1 MKIGIVIFGSRGD
14 IQPYAALAHGLAA
27 AGHEVAI
34 TANLDAAS
42 IVSAAGVKYVPMD
55 LDSRQWLSSPI
66 GQQALRV
73 GTAPALLDS
82 ANAWFAEAMPS
93 IVEGTNAVADGADVV
108 IAGFPMDDY
117 AAAVCEARGVP
128 LILGYLTPW
137 MPTTDFPPALM
148 RIDRPESDLLSGA
161 DLLPTYQEFE
171 QIYWRGREDVVNE
184 LRASMDL
191 PAVHRPLLQSALDL
205 GVTVLNAYSPAVIPR
220 PAGWGESGVLTGY
233 WRLAAQTRQA
243 LGEAVPSERLVN
255 WLAAGPPPV
264 FLGFGSM
271 PILDPA
277 PVIEMAVTAARRA
290 GVRVLIGAGWT
301 ELEGVADG
309 LPDDVEVVNEVDHD
323 WLFPLCQA
331 VVHHG
336 GAGTTAAGLTAGRP
350 TFIFSLFFDQ
360 AFWGA
365 QVAKL
370 NVGGHGRFF
379 ELDLD
384 TLTEALVLLSRD
396 DVRENAAE
404 IGRRLR
410 QEDGVANAIR
420 TITESV
426 PVAVP
431 Q

>member
-1 MKIGIVIFGSRGD
+1 MKVGMVIFGTRGD

-42 IVSAAGVKYVPMD
+42 IAGAAGVEFVPMD
-55 LDSRQWLSSPI
+55 LDSRQWLSSPV
-66 GQQALRV
+66 GQQAMAI

-93 IVEGTNAVADGADVV
+93 IVEGANAVADGADVV

-128 LILGYLTPW
+128 LILGYMTPW
-137 MPTTDFPPALM
+137 MPTTQFPPALM
-148 RIDRPESDLLSGA
+148 RNDRPESDLLSGA

-205 GVTVLNAYSPAVIPR
+205 GVTVLNAYSPVVVPR
-220 PAGWGESGVLTGY
+220 PGDWGASGVLTGY

-243 LGEAVPSERLVN
+243 LGESVPSDRLLN
-255 WLAAGPPPV
+255 WLAAGPPPI
-264 FLGFGSM
+264 FLGFGS
-271 PILDPA
+271 IVLDSA

-290 GVRVLIGAGWT
+290 GVRVLIGAGWM
-301 ELEGVADG
+301 EMDAVAAE

-360 AFWGA
+360 PFWGA

-370 NVGGHGRFF
+370 NVGGHLGLA
-379 ELDLD
+379 ELNLD

-420 TITESV
+420 TITGSV
-426 PVAVP
+426 STTVSR
-431 Q
+431 